1 MFKST
6 LLLGLG
12 LLAASTAFAKPPTTT
27 DSHLHLLDF
36 LQNGDYLEE
45 GKLVEKTPGQ
55 VLPAGERYKLIDAAL
70 WAMDGA
76 NVSHALISG
85 MPFVKKWNE
94 NESFRA
100 GYYLDTSS
108 RVVRARDT
116 DYHVA
121 LAISDYRNHY
131 GDDAGGLARLF
142 PCVSGFDGTDLGAV
156 DMIIKRMVE
165 FPGTF
170 RCIGEVMSRHD
181 DLTNLTTGERPRV
194 NHPSLFRIFDF
205 AGEFGIPVS
214 LHHNI
219 TAISRGNDVKEPL
232 YLDELLQAFEAFPKT
247 QFIWCHA
254 GISRRLNVEG
264 MPAILDG
271 VLATHKD
278 HVRIDLSW
286 VVYGDYIKNDWDNWL
301 ALIEKYPDNF
311 LVGSD
316 QVGSY
321 AGYAATVRDYDE
333 LLKKLSKS
341 TRDKV
346 GRTNLLDAFTGPS
359 PVIPRDYRY
368 PESRFTKTRPPA
380 Q

>member
-1 MFKST
+1 
-6 LLLGLG
+6 
-12 LLAASTAFAKPPTTT
+12 
-27 DSHLHLLDF
+27 LDF
-36 LQNGDYLEE
+36 LQNGDYLED
-45 GKLVEKTPGQ
+45 GKLVEKRPGQ

-76 NVSHALISG
+76 HVSHALISG

-116 DYHVA
+116 DYHIA
-121 LAISDYRNHY
+121 LALSDYRDKY
-131 GDDAGGLARLF
+131 GSDAEGLDRLF

-194 NHPSLFRIFDF
+194 NHPALFRIFDF
-205 AGEFGIPVS
+205 AGEHGIPVS

-219 TAISRGNDVKEPL
+219 TAISRGDDVKEPV
-232 YLDELLQAFEAFPKT
+232 YLDELIDTFEAFPKT

-254 GISRRLNVEG
+254 GISRRLNVKG
-264 MPAILDG
+264 MPDILDS
-271 VLATHKD
+271 VLETHNE

-286 VVYGDYIKNDWDNWL
+286 VVYGDYIKTDWDNWL
-301 ALIEKYPDNF
+301 ALIEKYPNNF

-321 AGYAATVRDYDE
+321 GTYTATVRDYDE
-333 LLKKLSKS
+333 LLGKLSKAS
-341 TRDKV
+341 RDKV
-346 GRTNLLDAFTGPS
+346 GRTNLLDAFGGET

-368 PESRFTKTRPPA
+368 PEDRYTETPAPTK
-380 Q
+380 